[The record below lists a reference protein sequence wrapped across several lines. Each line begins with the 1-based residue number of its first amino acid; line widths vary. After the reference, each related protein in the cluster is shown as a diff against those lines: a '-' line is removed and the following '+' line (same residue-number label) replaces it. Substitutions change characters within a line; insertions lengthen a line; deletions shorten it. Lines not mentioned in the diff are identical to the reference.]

1 MDLIREAESELA
13 HDYCDD
19 RQHNPEWWRERRPM
33 YVTLYRRVAQLD
45 QQAEMRT
52 FISVP
57 PAWAAEQ
64 EQVEAEGQA
73 EAQMQP
79 HLRWSEMDWRE
90 HMTELLESSAW
101 PPPVFTAA
109 LAQAENA
116 VHSSLGNPGLY
127 HLGQAKWRPRFAIG
141 ARVLAHMTVPGYSN
155 EWWPGTVVWRLW
167 EDVSSCEEGGEVTQK
182 FQPYQVMLDGNG
194 DISPRAVFAPADLDV
209 CIKAGPAE
217 LSPNVQRAEL
227 AEQMNW
233 LLLQAWWLQPG
244 GYDECDIGGMLAIE
258 MPPGEIGTGL
268 VDAELE
274 AGLMVHHRLND
285 ELLAEHV
292 VEQIEERLTALRE
305 AAERRAAG
313 NGETADARPAASEEN
328 TQHATEDLTKPRTR
342 LYDPRIPGAH
352 VAEMMSEALGA
363 NRCVP
368 VRDKTACAHCKQEV
382 QPGGRLKTCE
392 RCRTVGYCGPDCQR
406 QHWRVHK
413 RTCTREEQRIDQV
426 ISGEAGQKP
435 LDSCNRA
442 LVSAALDATSQH
454 VAASRMLCIALTT
467 GGLVEA
473 ISEEDLCS
481 SLKLMFSV
489 KLTPSDI
496 EDVVSED
503 PATAAFYAERR
514 DKATAKEAA
523 MAASMQKVVRLCAG
537 IHKSLMTILPGV
549 KILRD
554 RGANSPHPSN
564 RHLVNHVHANIATS
578 YKNVPPFLRL
588 ADECLA
594 FHVNGSGVQ
603 VLGCP
608 FTPEQLGRKVTVLKN
623 LVYSA
628 WLDYGRNFAGDDH
641 SKQSDDEIVRV
652 ARAHAY
658 VYSRRLLSQDGGPG
672 MSVKEWMQQPG
683 HWMDRDADSSSSEE

>member
-1 MDLIREAESELA
+1 MDLIHEAESELA

-19 RQHNPEWWRERRPM
+19 RQHDPEWWRERRPI

-45 QQAEMRT
+45 RQEET
-52 FISVP
+52 HTYISVP

-64 EQVEAEGQA
+64 EQIEAEGQA
-73 EAQMQP
+73 EARMQP

-90 HMTELLESSAW
+90 HMTELLESSLW

-116 VHSSLGNPGLY
+116 VHSSMGGGPGLS
-127 HLGQAKWRPRFAIG
+127 LLAQAKWRPRFAIG

-167 EDVSSCEEGGEVTQK
+167 EDVSSCVEGEEVTQK
-182 FQPYQVMLDGNG
+182 FQPYQIMLDGNG
-194 DISPRAVFAPADLDV
+194 DISPRAVWAPADLDA

-227 AEQMNW
+227 AEQMHW
-233 LLLQAWWLQPG
+233 LLLQVWWLQPG
-244 GYDECDIGGMLAIE
+244 GYDECDIGGVLDIE
-258 MPPGEIGTGL
+258 MPPGKIGTGL
-268 VDAELE
+268 VNVELE
-274 AGLMVHHRLND
+274 AGLIVHERLNG
-285 ELLAEHV
+285 ELLDEHV
-292 VEQIEERLTALRE
+292 VEQIEERLAALRA

-313 NGETADARPAASEEN
+313 NSEEADASV
-328 TQHATEDLTKPRTR
+328 TSTETKPRR
-342 LYDPRIPGAH
+342 YDPRIPGAH
-352 VAEMMSEALGA
+352 LAEMMGEAMGFH
-363 NRCVP
+363 CCIP
-368 VRDKTACAHCKQEV
+368 VRDKTACAQCKQEV
-382 QPGGRLKTCE
+382 QIGGRLMTCE

-406 QHWRVHK
+406 QHWHVHK
-413 RTCTREEQRIDQV
+413 LTCTRKEQRIDQV
-426 ISGEAGQKP
+426 ISREASQKS
-435 LDSCNRA
+435 LDESCSRA

-496 EDVVSED
+496 EDVVNED
-503 PATAAFYAERR
+503 PATADFYAERR
-514 DKATAKEAA
+514 EKAVAKEAA
-523 MAASMQKVVRLCAG
+523 MAALMQKVVRLCAG

-549 KILRD
+549 NILRG
-554 RGANSPHPSN
+554 RGPNSPHPSN
-564 RHLVNHVHANIATS
+564 RHLVNHVHANLATS
-578 YKNVPPFLRL
+578 YKNVPLFLRL

-594 FHVNGSGVQ
+594 FHTNGSGVQ

-623 LVYSA
+623 LIYSA
-628 WLDYGRNFAGDDH
+628 WLDYGRNFSGDDGG
-641 SKQSDDEIVRV
+641 KQSDDEIVRV
-652 ARAHAY
+652 ARARAY
-658 VYSRRLLSQDGGPG
+658 VYSRRLLSQGGGPG

-683 HWMDRDADSSSSEE
+683 HWMDRDEKESMDRDAKESHRWSK